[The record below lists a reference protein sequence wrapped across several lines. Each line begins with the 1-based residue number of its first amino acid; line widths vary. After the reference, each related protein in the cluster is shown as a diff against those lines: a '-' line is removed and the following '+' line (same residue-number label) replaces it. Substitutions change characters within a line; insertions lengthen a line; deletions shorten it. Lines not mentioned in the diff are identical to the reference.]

1 MSPVSRGR
9 KPKKKSGK
17 AKSRPRSTRAP
28 QFQIGV
34 AGPARSGSASGEL
47 ALDQPGWPAF
57 SEPLSDGLDDY
68 DEPDDL
74 LPPFSAKEPPEWFDA
89 AIDRILDQAETTMV
103 AQGPRQLEQMVAELV
118 GAELHLALTEE
129 RSGMWFEWLVQELID
144 SAAFRIVD
152 DPGPSDPAWAAYW
165 RLLYGLSSI
174 LAPGSLSVVLEA
186 LARVR
191 KALPTGAI
199 AGQPQWLTVLPKIN
213 ATGEVWEMHDA
224 YGTRYGVIA
233 GFRYP
238 GASDDHMFLFDVDAC
253 GPIVLAGAG
262 VFDDLEAAAAAWRA
276 PLGDAA
282 AGVTPSPVDRA
293 ERLLCLAYMD
303 RGDEDLLIGS
313 EPRIVLDNF
322 FRAGRRLDDLA
333 KVLRKKRMPLPETR
347 SLFDDIDIEPAAEE
361 FTGWYEQRHGLA
373 PDAEAVEAIAE
384 EWLEGAL
391 PGTWQA
397 ASPHRARYQLVLISD
412 WLPDP
417 VTQLAKDLLP
427 EWVRWNAER
436 SGLPEHLA
444 ERAVAAATNLGGSEV
459 SPADG

>member
-17 AKSRPRSTRAP
+17 AKSKARKSSGRAP
-28 QFQIGV
+28 LF
-34 AGPARSGSASGEL
+34 PAQADSPVRSDLAFAESAFGEL
-47 ALDQPGWPAF
+47 APGEF
-57 SEPLSDGLDDY
+57 GESELAEFDDF
-68 DEPDDL
+68 DDL
-74 LPPFSAKEPPEWFDA
+74 TSPLGSREEPEWFDA
-89 AIDRILDQAETTMV
+89 AIGRILDQAETTMV
-103 AQGPRQLEQMVAELV
+103 AEGPRQLEQMVAELV

-152 DPGPSDPAWAAYW
+152 DPGPSDPAWAAFW

-174 LAPGSLSVVLEA
+174 LPPGSLSVVMET

-199 AGQPQWLTVLPKIN
+199 AGQPQWLTALPKIN

-224 YGTRYGVIA
+224 YGTRFGVIA

-238 GASDDHMFLFDVDAC
+238 GAGDEHMFLFDVDAC

-262 VFDDLEAAAAAWRA
+262 DFDDLEAAAAAWRA

-282 AGVTPSPVDRA
+282 AGSTPSPVDRA
-293 ERLLCLAYMD
+293 GRLLCLAYLD
-303 RGDEDLLIGS
+303 PGDEDLLIGS

-333 KVLRKKRMPLPETR
+333 KVLRKKRMRLPATR
-347 SLFDDIDIEPAAEE
+347 SLFHDIDIEPGAEE
-361 FTGWYEQRHGLA
+361 FTAWYEQRHGLA
-373 PDAEAVEAIAE
+373 PDAEAVEAIA
-384 EWLEGAL
+384 
-391 PGTWQA
+391 
-397 ASPHRARYQLVLISD
+397 
-412 WLPDP
+412 
-417 VTQLAKDLLP
+417 
-427 EWVRWNAER
+427 
-436 SGLPEHLA
+436 
-444 ERAVAAATNLGGSEV
+444 
-459 SPADG
+459 